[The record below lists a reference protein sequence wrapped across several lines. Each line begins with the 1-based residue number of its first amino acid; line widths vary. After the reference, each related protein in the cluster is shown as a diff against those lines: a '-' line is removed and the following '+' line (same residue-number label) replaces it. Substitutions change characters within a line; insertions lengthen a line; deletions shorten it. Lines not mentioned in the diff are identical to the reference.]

1 MFATEISTA
10 TNWVDVLTFIEVT
23 ILFIVLLI
31 VRR

>member
-1 MFATEISTA
+1 MFATEITTA